1 MGEEKFSL
9 LTPAQQSNLCTHLFG
24 SGCCCHK
31 DLNVVEYG
39 YKAIQV
45 MYKTHGLP
53 PPTLLANKANSATIA
68 LGADDLTSTAVKRV
82 VDVNSAG
89 AVKLLQLVGSL
100 LRHKDGE

>member
-1 MGEEKFSL
+1 
-9 LTPAQQSNLCTHLFG
+9 
-24 SGCCCHK
+24 
-31 DLNVVEYG
+31 VEYG

-68 LGADDLTSTAVKRV
+68 LGTDDPTSAAVKQAM
-82 VDVNSAG
+82 DASSAG